1 MSPLP
6 LRSKLAPAAAL
17 LALCGLATVAVTHET
32 PAPAGSTAA
41 DSTPDGLSLRCPAG
55 ESRTYRFEMDTTQSA
70 RLLEAEQ
77 RGHLAL
83 AGLVELRCHAEGP
96 QGTVVGVRFGELDT
110 ARLDVAGQ
118 AALTPAATR
127 ALIGPEAVATLDAQ
141 GRFTGWQAPADAPP
155 LFGHLSRGVLAELVV
170 SLDAEPGALTWTTT
184 APTALGLVAMAYT
197 RLPDARDG
205 AAQVERR
212 PTGFERLDAL
222 PPGASADRAGRADRI
237 EVDVEGEARAE
248 ISAGRV
254 RTLAGT
260 TSVQAFAA
268 DGRTLL
274 DVTTRA
280 DFTLTAV
287 GQFDPVGARA
297 ALATLAPALPADL
310 PAADPALERR
320 LLEARVDGL
329 TFDGLTDDLLEFANG
344 GAMPDHNRWLWRAT
358 GLLIAEPARCR
369 ALVPLFE
376 DPHLTQD
383 ARALLLDLLA
393 NAGHADAQAAL
404 RAALDGETARTV
416 PEAAALYQRVALLE
430 APDAET
436 LTWALERHAEAPE
449 ALAGATAVSLG
460 AVTGLRA
467 RQGDADGAAVGN
479 AALLRTVAAAGDP
492 AAREVAVLA
501 LGNAG
506 LPQNQVHLERLAAD
520 PDAGVRAAVATAL
533 RKTATPEARATLLG
547 LLGDAEPTV
556 QRAAGKVLGTQTL
569 DDETLT
575 VLAARIAGGEIGD
588 AAWPGLLT
596 ALAQRPD
603 EPAARIVYA
612 AMLRRPGLDPL
623 LAERIRGLLGS

>member
-1 MSPLP
+1 MSRLP
-6 LRSKLAPAAAL
+6 LRSKFVPPAAV
-17 LALCGLATVAVTHET
+17 LALCGLATVAVMRRSPESARAEAE
-32 PAPAGSTAA
+32 APTE
-41 DSTPDGLSLRCPAG
+41 GLSLRCPVG
-55 ESRTYRFEMDTTQSA
+55 ESRTYRFEMETTQSA

-77 RGHLAL
+77 RGHLTL
-83 AGLVELRCHAEGP
+83 AGLVELRCHGEGP
-96 QGTVVGVRFGELDT
+96 QGTAVGVRFGEFET
-110 ARLDVAGQ
+110 ARLEVAGQ

-141 GRFTGWQAPADAPP
+141 GRFAGWQAPAEAPA
-155 LFGHLSRGVLAELVV
+155 LFGHLSRGVFMELAV
-170 SLDAEPGALTWTTT
+170 SLDADPGALTWSAT
-184 APTALGLVAMAYT
+184 APTALGLVAVDYT
-197 RLPDARDG
+197 RLPEAGDG
-205 AAQVERR
+205 AARVERR
-212 PTGFERLDAL
+212 PSGFERLDAL
-222 PPGASADRAGRADRI
+222 PPGAATDRI
-237 EVDVEGEARAE
+237 KVDVDGEARAE
-248 ISAGRV
+248 IAAGRV

-287 GQFDPVGARA
+287 GRFDPAGARA
-297 ALATLAPALPADL
+297 ALAALSPALPADL

-369 ALVPLFE
+369 ELVPLFE
-376 DPHLTQD
+376 DPHLTQE

-436 LTWALERHAEAPE
+436 LAWALERHVEAPE

-467 RQGDADGAAVGN
+467 RQGDADGAAAANG
-479 AALLRTVAAAGDP
+479 ALLRTVAAAREP

-520 PDAGVRAAVATAL
+520 PDPGVRAAVATAL

-547 LLGDAEPTV
+547 LLGDAEATV

-569 DDETLT
+569 DDETMT